1 MPVRPAIRRIPPEPP
16 RRLVLVFSE
25 DIDDTSLPPPGV
37 PAPPISHVARRRV
50 SAEAV
55 ELEDLELLDEVAE
68 DSRPLAA
75 SMTAPAM
82 WPPSSLAP
90 LAMDTAPPMPVPLR
104 APPMPVPL
112 RAPTTSGAWKRRAT
126 RTGGAVAMLTLG
138 IAIAGVLGTDGLG
151 AETSAAVRSVATAP
165 LVAPVHEAPAAVP
178 VVTVSML
185 PRAPEGTIVG
195 AEGHRLWIDGRLA
208 TGFIEVV
215 ACGRHLV
222 KVGSAGTPRE
232 VNVPCGDEVAV
243 TP

>member
-1 MPVRPAIRRIPPEPP
+1 M
-16 RRLVLVFSE
+16 
-25 DIDDTSLPPPGV
+25 

-50 SAEAV
+50 WTEAAADL
-55 ELEDLELLDEVAE
+55 ELEDLELLDEAAD
-68 DSRPLAA
+68 DSSPVAA
-75 SMTAPAM
+75 SMTGTAM

-90 LAMDTAPPMPVPLR
+90 LAMDAAPPMS
-104 APPMPVPL
+104 VPL
-112 RAPTTSGAWKRRAT
+112 RAPTTSGAWKRRTT
-126 RTGGAVAMLTLG
+126 RTGGAVVMLTLG

-151 AETSAAVRSVATAP
+151 AESSAAVGGVASAP
-165 LVAPVHEAPAAVP
+165 VVAPAYEAPAAVP

-185 PRAPEGTIVG
+185 PRTPEGTIVG